1 MSSPKVPAPQIAVS
15 QFPAPQVTVR
25 GEAVLIVEP
34 EIADVHVT
42 VRVRARDRE
51 TALERCSARQH
62 EVAGIVAAAGDAVE
76 VTETTGVSV
85 HLEVRDRRAPGEPV
99 ATLHTRLTLGRLDAV
114 GELVV
119 ALGRLDDVDVSGP
132 FWRLRPDSPAAQQAR
147 LAAVR
152 DAVTRARQY
161 AAAFG
166 AQLTALVEVRDTGV
180 SGGGF
185 QVAGAMARM
194 ARFEGEPQLD
204 LVPARQE
211 VHGGVEVRFTMS
223 EPDQEVFRG

>member
-1 MSSPKVPAPQIAVS
+1 MSSPKVPS
-15 QFPAPQVTVR
+15 PQVVVR
-25 GEAVLIVEP
+25 GEALLVDDP
-34 EIADVHVT
+34 EIADVDVT
-42 VRVRARDRE
+42 VRVRARDRQ
-51 TALERCSARQH
+51 TALERCSARQD
-62 EVAGIVAAAGDAVE
+62 EVQAVVAAAGDAVE
-76 VTETTGVSV
+76 VIETTGVSV

-99 ATLHTRLTLGRLDAV
+99 ASLHTRLTLGRLDAV

-132 FWRLRPDSPAAQQAR
+132 MWRLRPESPAAEQAR

-166 AQLTALVEVRDTGV
+166 AHLTSLVEVSDTGL
-180 SGGGF
+180 GGGGLR
-185 QVAGAMARM
+185 VAAAMPAM
-194 ARFEGEPQLD
+194 ARFESEPHLD

-211 VHGGVEVRFTMS
+211 VHGTVEVRFTMS

>member
-1 MSSPKVPAPQIAVS
+1 MSTAPPPIPGPPIAG
-15 QFPAPQVTVR
+15 PQVVVR
-25 GEAVLIVEP
+25 GEATLLVDP
-34 EIADVHVT
+34 EIADVDVT
-42 VRVRARDRE
+42 VRVRARDRQI
-51 TALERCSARQH
+51 ALERCSARQD
-62 EVAGIVAAAGDAVE
+62 EVTAVVAAAGDAVE
-76 VTETTGVSV
+76 VAETTGVSV

-99 ATLHTRLTLGRLDAV
+99 ASLHTRLTLGRLDAV

-132 FWRLRPDSPAAQQAR
+132 FWRLRPDSPAAEQAR

-166 AQLTALVEVRDTGV
+166 AHLTALLEVSDTGL
-180 SGGGF
+180 GGGGIR
-185 QVAGAMARM
+185 VAGAMASM
-194 ARFEGEPQLD
+194 ATFESEPHLD

-211 VHGGVEVRFTMS
+211 VHGAVEVRFMMS

>member
-1 MSSPKVPAPQIAVS
+1 MTS
-15 QFPAPQVTVR
+15 PQVVVR
-25 GEAVLIVEP
+25 GEAVLVVDP
-34 EIADVHVT
+34 EIADVDVT
-42 VRVRARDRE
+42 VRVRARDRQ
-51 TALERCSARQH
+51 TALERCSARQD
-62 EVAGIVAAAGDAVE
+62 EVTAVVAAAGDAVE
-76 VTETTGVSV
+76 AAETTGVSV

-99 ATLHTRLTLGRLDAV
+99 ASLHTRLTLGRLDAV

-119 ALGRLDDVDVSGP
+119 ALGRLDDVEVSGP
-132 FWRLRPDSPAAQQAR
+132 FWRLRPDSGAAQQAR

-166 AQLTALVEVRDTGV
+166 AQLTALVEVSDTGL
-180 SGGGF
+180 GGDGLR
-185 QVAGAMARM
+185 VATSMSSV
-194 ARFEGEPQLD
+194 ARFESEPHLD

-223 EPDQEVFRG
+223 EPDQEVFRR